1 MSSFSQMALCPT
13 LNLRRWEKKVDGFKV
28 GTVFG
33 LGKNYRTDLIGEKRI
48 KAAWGH
54 RRSVDENKREWL
66 RQKFIFP
73 PKRWSTLM
81 SFLSLI
87 FLLQFPFELFFP
99 HYKTSKNHCTWVRKP
114 GHYVFVTLSGEKLV
128 QSSKQFLIELII
140 HVRLR

>member
-1 MSSFSQMALCPT
+1 MV
-13 LNLRRWEKKVDGFKV
+13 LRLGQY
-28 GTVFG
+28 FG
-33 LGKNYRTDLIGEKRI
+33 LGKNYRTDLIGEKMI

-99 HYKTSKNHCTWVRKP
+99 HYKTSKNHCT
-114 GHYVFVTLSGEKLV
+114 
-128 QSSKQFLIELII
+128 
-140 HVRLR
+140 